1 MMVSTVTPFDAH
13 WISVPVLR
21 SDWIYLT
28 QQEGKRMAY

>member
-13 WISVPVLR
+13 RISVPILW

-28 QQEGKRMAY
+28 QQEGKRKAR